1 MHRTKRLE
9 TTQIINPLLTAAKL
23 RDLTQNYVRHTI
35 KRPIRPSYKMNSG
48 LTLKTRI
55 R

>member
-9 TTQIINPLLTAAKL
+9 PTQIINPLLTAAKL
-23 RDLTQNYVRHTI
+23 RDLTQNVRHTI